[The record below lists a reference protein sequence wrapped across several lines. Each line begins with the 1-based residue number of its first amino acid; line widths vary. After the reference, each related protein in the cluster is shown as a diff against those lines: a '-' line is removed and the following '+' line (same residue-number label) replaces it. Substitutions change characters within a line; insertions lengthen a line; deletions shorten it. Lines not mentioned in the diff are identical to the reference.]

1 MEFLCSFTPAS
12 NDRSTLKCTSTPQKA
27 PREET
32 AELHLALLRMHARVA
47 TNPGESAAIA
57 NCRVTFPQDRDLY
70 IPPTFP
76 HGLSRTLL
84 HFHRAEPC
92 GAPLEAARSLGRAPA
107 GAAAHP
113 CPARFGRSGARSAL
127 PRPAPPRENSGQAA
141 PPAAVRA
148 RCTAPR
154 TRRSGCSRCRG
165 GRAGSGRSSR
175 WGARTAVPGTPAGN
189 DSDEGGR
196 GGGRGPAVPRRTC
209 RPPRL
214 LQVKAAPGYPLS
226 ASSSSWIIPLRAA
239 ARAAGRGARAAGK
252 GASAPRP
259 PEGSRAAPR
268 PRGAAEAGAGLA
280 RPGGRARSA
289 GGSPP
294 GPGSNGRMGER
305 AGFPEE
311 SPGAA
316 GRAGLVRC
324 PPLRSWGALA
334 WPQEDG

>member
-1 MEFLCSFTPAS
+1 M
-12 NDRSTLKCTSTPQKA
+12 
-27 PREET
+27 
-32 AELHLALLRMHARVA
+32 HLD
-47 TNPGESAAIA
+47 PPESAQRR
-57 NCRVTFPQDRDLY
+57 NSRVPFSSSAYARKGRHEPWRICSDRQLPRYVSPGPRFVHSAHLSTRVVAD
-70 IPPTFP
+70 PPS
-76 HGLSRTLL
+76 LSPR
-84 HFHRAEPC
+84 
-92 GAPLEAARSLGRAPA
+92 GALRRPVGGSTVA
-107 GAAAHP
+107 GASA
-113 CPARFGRSGARSAL
+113 GRRRGASVPGAVRAQRRPLSSAP

-196 GGGRGPAVPRRTC
+196 GGGRGPAGPRRTC